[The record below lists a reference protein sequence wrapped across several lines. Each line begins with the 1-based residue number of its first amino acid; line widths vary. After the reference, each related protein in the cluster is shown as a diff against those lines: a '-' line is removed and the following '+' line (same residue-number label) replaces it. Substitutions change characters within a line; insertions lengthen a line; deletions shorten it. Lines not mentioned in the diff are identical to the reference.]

1 MKRKK
6 QMGSSATPKKS
17 RKRRSMAN
25 VEAERLADEIGRRQA
40 NLSLTE
46 RLRRH
51 EELLK
56 IAKSIRPARE
66 E

>member
-1 MKRKK
+1 
-6 QMGSSATPKKS
+6 
-17 RKRRSMAN
+17 MAN